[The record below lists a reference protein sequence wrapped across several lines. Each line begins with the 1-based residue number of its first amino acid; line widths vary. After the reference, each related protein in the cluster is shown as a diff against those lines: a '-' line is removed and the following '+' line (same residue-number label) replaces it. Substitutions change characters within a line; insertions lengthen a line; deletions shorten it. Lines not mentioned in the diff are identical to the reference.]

1 MSILQ
6 FIMSKRGLLIRKL
19 TLDESFDD
27 LVRLA
32 KKKKF
37 DSRPELGREHDL
49 KTQPLINAARSCS
62 NC

>member
-1 MSILQ
+1 
-6 FIMSKRGLLIRKL
+6 MSKRGLLIRKL

-32 KKKKF
+32 TKKKF